1 MKKTL
6 LLPVALFCSFS
17 FAFAQTDIRAKK
29 AAATSPY
36 QNMTAEQKL
45 AAITADEKKRKD
57 ESLLQ
62 EKKAA
67 LKNTPVV
74 LKPGTDTRFS
84 KIDEG
89 TATKA
94 APQKQN

>member
-17 FAFAQTDIRAKK
+17 FAFAQTEIRAKK
-29 AAATSPY
+29 SAFTSPY
-36 QNMTAEQKL
+36 QNMTPEQKL
-45 AAITADEKKRKD
+45 AAITADEKKRKE

-67 LKNTPVV
+67 LKNAPVV
-74 LKPGTDTRFS
+74 LKQGTDTRFS
-84 KIDEG
+84 KVDEG
-89 TATKA
+89 TAPKA
-94 APQKQN
+94 VATKQN

>member
-6 LLPVALFCSFS
+6 LLPVALFCSLS
-17 FAFAQTDIRAKK
+17 FAFAQTDVRAKK

-36 QNMTAEQKL
+36 QNMTPEQKL
-45 AAITADEKKRKD
+45 AAITTDERKRK
-57 ESLLQ
+57 EEGLIQ

-67 LKNTPVV
+67 LKNAPVV
-74 LKPGTDTRFS
+74 LKAGTDTRFS
-84 KIDEG
+84 KVDDG

-94 APQKQN
+94 IPSKQN